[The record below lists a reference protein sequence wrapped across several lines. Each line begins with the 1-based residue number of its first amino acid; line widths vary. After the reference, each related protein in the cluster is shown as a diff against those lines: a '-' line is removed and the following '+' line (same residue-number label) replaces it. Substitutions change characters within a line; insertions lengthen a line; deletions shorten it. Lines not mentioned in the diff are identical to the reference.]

1 MTKLIHI
8 TDIHFE
14 LHSNINDSSVNSECL
29 MESMIKHIK
38 QFHSD
43 ADACIMT
50 GDMVNNEAE
59 ELYSKVFDALKS
71 LEIPILLAAGNHD
84 NREILFKYSNM
95 SNLTICK
102 QHGKFIQYS
111 YDIFN
116 TRIITIDTNPERI
129 NDESQLGCLC
139 LQRLEWLDDCL
150 STTSV
155 PTVLLMHHSP
165 IDTGIAFMDKYKFAN
180 KEELAKIISKHVH
193 CKHIFFGH
201 VHSCISGHFSGIS
214 CSTPGSCSSNIS
226 LQSKDS
232 FIESTEDP
240 SYGVI
245 LINDAFPAQSWSLT
259 AHRIPFNIR
268 SSKNH
273 VPVVET

>member
-84 NREILFKYSNM
+84 
-95 SNLTICK
+95 
-102 QHGKFIQYS
+102 
-111 YDIFN
+111 IFN

-139 LQRLEWLDDCL
+139 PQRLEWLDDCL
-150 STTSV
+150 STMSV

-165 IDTGIAFMDKYKFAN
+165 IDTGITFMDKYKFAN